1 MSSLPPARRIER
13 WSLVNAVG
21 MLLAT
26 AVAGGLRSPWPLLG
40 AGGVLLTGL
49 IVVARRGWTPQG
61 PFGWANGVTVLRGG
75 LLAGLPPAADLG
87 VVPVIGLCL
96 LFLGADGLDGWLA
109 RRADQT
115 SEFGAFLDKET
126 DALFLLLLCAVA
138 AFQNRLPV
146 WVIGAGLLRY
156 VFVTVVFLLD
166 PPRKTEERSNL
177 ARYLYGGMVGALL
190 LSFLP
195 YPAVYRPLVILA
207 AGTLAVSFGRSLW
220 WIVPRGQAFGET
232 DGRGDA

>member
-1 MSSLPPARRIER
+1 M
-13 WSLVNAVG
+13 NAVG
-21 MLLAT
+21 MLLAA
-26 AVAGGLRSPWPLLG
+26 AVAAGLRTPWPLLG
-40 AGGVLLTGL
+40 AGGALLAGL
-49 IVVARRGWTPQG
+49 VVVARRGWTPRG
-61 PFGWANGVTVLRGG
+61 TFGRANGVTILRAG

-87 VVPVIGLCL
+87 AAPLIGLCL

-138 AFQNRLPV
+138 AVQNRLPL
-146 WVIGAGLLRY
+146 WILGAGLLRY
-156 VFVTVVFLLD
+156 VFVVVVFLLD
-166 PPRKTEERSNL
+166 PPEKTEERSNL

-195 YPAVYRPLVILA
+195 YPAVYRPLVIVAAGALA
-207 AGTLAVSFGRSLW
+207 ASFGRSLW
-220 WIVPRGQAFGET
+220 WIVPRAQAFGE
-232 DGRGDA
+232 RGHGGGA